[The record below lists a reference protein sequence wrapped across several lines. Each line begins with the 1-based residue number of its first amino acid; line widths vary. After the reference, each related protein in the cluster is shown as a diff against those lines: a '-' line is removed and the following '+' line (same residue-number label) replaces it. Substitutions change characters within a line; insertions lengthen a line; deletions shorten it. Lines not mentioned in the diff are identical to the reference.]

1 MDTTT
6 ARRAVFLSYASEDA
20 AAAGHLG
27 EGLEG
32 AGIEVWLD
40 RSELKGGDDWDARI
54 RQQIRSCT
62 LFIPIISATARARGE
77 GYFRLEWKLAIDR
90 SHLMASDQPFLVPV
104 AIDGTSEGDA
114 RVPDRFRDMQWT
126 RLPGGAPTAA
136 FVEHV
141 AKLLTGASAAMPAER
156 DSERGA
162 TPRTLAGGRSRT
174 ARWSWVAAAV
184 LAILLGIL
192 LIRDRFMA
200 SGDLRLA
207 GVPEKS
213 IAVLPLA
220 NSTGD
225 PANEY
230 ISDGVSEELIASLSH
245 LSQLKVIGRTS
256 SFQFKGK
263 AEGSRAIGEQLG
275 VSYLLEGSVQKA
287 ADRVRI
293 AVALVSAADG
303 ASIWAETFESEIKDI
318 FTLQTR
324 IASAV
329 AGKLQ
334 VALLGTE
341 VAAAQA
347 SADAGAR
354 ENFAA
359 YQAVLQGNF
368 YYQRSTAEDMR
379 KAVDYY
385 SEAVRLD
392 PTYASAW
399 AKMSITVT
407 HLVGNYTSTAT
418 PEGKETLARGRRAAT
433 TALSLDPLLGDA
445 HRARALLLSH
455 HDFDFV
461 GAEAEFR
468 RAVELEPQSSGST
481 AGLANLKAVFG
492 RLDEAVA
499 LTRRALTL
507 DPLNSGF
514 HLNLAN
520 LLASLGRYDE
530 AEATLRQAIEL
541 QPQAAQHYQC
551 LAVIAILRGR
561 SADAIRLAKQETDPF
576 WQTFA
581 LALAYQA
588 HGDRAQAD
596 AALKKL
602 IDEDADD
609 AGSQIA
615 SVYALRKEPEKMF
628 HWLERALETHDVG
641 VTSLRVDPF
650 LRTYSQDPR
659 FTAFARKLGA
669 I

>member
-1 MDTTT
+1 MDTVTT
-6 ARRAVFLSYASEDA
+6 RRAIFLSYASEDA
-20 AAAGHLG
+20 EAAARLG
-27 EGLEG
+27 EGLQVG
-32 AGIEVWLD
+32 GIEVWLD
-40 RSELKGGDDWDARI
+40 RSELRGGDDWDARI
-54 RQQIRSCT
+54 RQQIRTCA
-62 LFIPIISATARARGE
+62 LFIPMISASARARAE

-104 AIDGTSEGDA
+104 VIDDTFEGDA
-114 RVPDRFRDMQWT
+114 RVPDRFRDVQWT
-126 RLPGGAPTAA
+126 RLPGGTPTAA
-136 FVEHV
+136 FVGRV
-141 AKLLTGASAAMPAER
+141 AALLNGVGAAKPAE
-156 DSERGA
+156 GA
-162 TPRTLAGGRSRT
+162 DHQRTKPRTSVPGRSHF
-174 ARWSWVAAAV
+174 ARWAAVAAAMMV
-184 LAILLGIL
+184 ILLGGL
-192 LIRDRFMA
+192 LMRDRFMA
-200 SGDLRLA
+200 LGSHGPA

-213 IAVLPLA
+213 IAVLPMA

-230 ISDGVSEELIASLSH
+230 ISDGVSEELIASLAH
-245 LSQLKVIGRTS
+245 LGQLKVIGRTS

-263 AEGSRAIGEQLG
+263 HEDSRAIGEKLG
-275 VSYLLEGSVQKA
+275 VAYLLEGSVQRA

-303 ASIWAETFESEIKDI
+303 VSIWAETFESEIKDI

-329 AGKLQ
+329 AGKLK

-341 VAAAQA
+341 ISAAQV
-347 SADAGAR
+347 SAYAGAK

-359 YQAVLQGNF
+359 YQALLQGNF
-368 YYQRSTAEDMR
+368 YYQRSSAEGMR
-379 KAVDYY
+379 KALDLY

-392 PTYASAW
+392 PTYAAAW

-418 PEGKETLARGRRAAT
+418 QEGKETLARGRRAAE
-433 TALSLDPLLGDA
+433 TALSLDPMLGDA

-468 RAVELEPQSSGST
+468 RAVELEPQNSGST

-492 RLDEAVA
+492 KLDEGVA
-499 LTRRALTL
+499 LASRALTL

-514 HLNLAN
+514 HVNIATMLTA
-520 LLASLGRYDE
+520 LGRYDE
-530 AEATLRQAIEL
+530 AEAMLRKAIEL
-541 QPQAAQHYQC
+541 QPQAAQHYQW

-561 SADAIRLAKQETDPF
+561 SAEAIKLAKQETDSF
-576 WQTFA
+576 WQTYG
-581 LALAYQA
+581 LALAYWA
-588 HGDRAQAD
+588 HGDRAQAE

-615 SVYALRKEPEKMF
+615 CVYALRKEPDKMF
-628 HWLERALETHDVG
+628 QWLEHALATHDVG
-641 VTSLRVDPF
+641 VTSLRADPF
-650 LRTYSQDPR
+650 LRAYSQDPR

-669 I
+669 L